1 MYVNDNMNE
10 IFYYDN
16 DISNDW
22 THFYEIYYK
31 KNKFIE

>member
-22 THFYEIYYK
+22 THLYITK
-31 KNKFIE
+31 RISL